1 MGGGAAQC
9 RSGGHSS
16 DGRRGCGAD
25 TAGQGVTA
33 VMGGGAAVQVRGS
46 QQ

>member
-1 MGGGAAQC
+1 MGGGAAVQILQV
-9 RSGGHSS
+9 SS
-16 DGRRGCGAD
+16 DGRRGCS
-25 TAGQGVTA
+25 AGQGVTA